1 MTVFVWIG
9 TVAVLGIAGLLY
21 VRYRTAAASGS
32 LADSAS
38 DARRWVERLGGQVYS
53 LDAADSAAARQA
65 LADAA
70 ERFTAAGAQVDQASS
85 EHQFRLAQQTAYEGL
100 YYVSAARTALG
111 LDPGPALPPLPGQ
124 QRAGAVA
131 EDRSVVV
138 EGRHYMVSP
147 FPGEHT
153 ASYYPGGLVAGRPV
167 PRGWYSEPWW
177 QSALDA
183 GTWSVGSYLIASSLL
198 SDISGGGWNSGYEA
212 GDNPDQD
219 AGIDGLDGDPDG
231 DYAAQDFGGDARDY

>member
-1 MTVFVWIG
+1 MTVFLWIG
-9 TVAVLGIAGLLY
+9 SIAVMGVAGLVD
-21 VRYRTAAASGS
+21 VRNRKAGASGS

-38 DARRWVERLGGQVYS
+38 DARRWVERLGGQIYS
-53 LDAADSAAARQA
+53 LYAADNTAARQA

-85 EHQFRLAQQTAYEGL
+85 ERQFRLARQTVYEGL

-111 LDPGPALPPLPGQ
+111 LDPGPAVPPIPGQ

-131 EDRSVVV
+131 EDRSVIV
-138 EGRHYMVSP
+138 EDRQYSVSP

-177 QSALDA
+177 QSAIDA

-198 SDISGGGWNSGYEA
+198 SDISGGRWNSGYGA
-212 GDNPDQD
+212 FDNPDQD
-219 AGIDGLDGDPDG
+219 AGSDGLDGNPDG
-231 DYAAQDFGGDARDY
+231 DYAARDSGGDEGDY